1 VDGTISIIKIKLN
14 MKILKNDNGM
24 KKKIGIGLV
33 VILLV
38 FGLISL
44 YTTPLKPTEKIS
56 LSQLAQE
63 INKDEVENIKVEG
76 DKLMI
81 ELKNGDKQESIKEP
95 QAALAESLN
104 NIGVSKEALGSLKID
119 IQDTSGANVFVNIIL
134 PFLLPFLLIAF
145 FIWFLMKQAQK
156 GGNQAMSFGASKARM
171 FIPNKDKKKR
181 ITFANV
187 AGAKE
192 AKEELYEVV
201 DFLKNPKKFIN
212 MGAKIPRGFLL
223 LGAPGTGKT
232 LLAKAVAGEANVP
245 FFSISG
251 SEFVEMFVGVGASRV
266 RDLFKQAKKHAPA
279 IVFVDE
285 IDAVGRQRGTGVGG
299 GHDERE
305 QTLNQILV
313 EMDGFDT
320 GLGVIVIAATNRPDV
335 LDPALLRPG
344 RFDRQVVL
352 NNPDINERE
361 AILKIH
367 QIGKK
372 FAKGINIRQIAER
385 TAGFSGADLA
395 NLLNEAAI
403 LTVRR
408 RKIAITMDEL
418 REAIE
423 KVILGPERKSNVVTE
438 REQEITAY
446 HEAGHALVA
455 TILPKAD
462 NVQKVSIIAR
472 GRAAGYTLNAPKSD
486 ERLYFKSYFM
496 DQIAVLLAGYATERK
511 IYGEVTSGAS
521 NDLKRATDLAR
532 KIVTKFGM
540 SKLGP
545 ITYGASHDQVFLGKE
560 FHDQAEYSEKM
571 AEKIDA
577 EVEVII
583 AEALKI
589 STDTINKNEKI
600 LEKIT
605 KELMEKETIEKE
617 RFDEIVGKVV
627 EKKKKKE
634 KVG

>member
-1 VDGTISIIKIKLN
+1 
-14 MKILKNDNGM
+14 MKSLRNNNGIG
-24 KKKIGIGLV
+24 KKIAIGLLV
-33 VILLV
+33 VLV
-38 FGLISL
+38 VSGLVSL
-44 YTTPLKPTEKIS
+44 YSAPLKEVEKVS

-63 INKDEVENIKVEG
+63 INENRVQQIQVEG
-76 DKLMI
+76 NKLTI
-81 ELKNGDKQESIKEP
+81 ELEDGTKQESLKEP
-95 QAALAESLN
+95 QSSLSDSLN
-104 NIGVSKEALGSLKID
+104 NLGVSKESLAGLKID
-119 IQDTSGANVFVNIIL
+119 IQDTTTANVFVNIIL

-145 FIWFLMKQAQK
+145 FIWFLMKQAQR
-156 GGNQAMSFGASKARM
+156 GGNQAMSFGSSKARM
-171 FIPNKDKKKR
+171 FMPSKDKKKR
-181 ITFANV
+181 ITFDNV
-187 AGAKE
+187 AGSKE
-192 AKEELYEVV
+192 AKEELHEVV
-201 DFLKNPKKFIN
+201 DFLKNPKKFLR

-223 LGAPGTGKT
+223 LGSPGTGKT

-266 RDLFKQAKKHAPA
+266 RDLFKQAKKNAPS
-279 IVFVDE
+279 IVFIDE
-285 IDAVGRQRGTGVGG
+285 IDAVGRQRGTGLGG

-320 GLGVIVIAATNRPDV
+320 GAGVIVIAATNRPDV

-344 RFDRQVVL
+344 RFDRRIVVDI
-352 NNPDINERE
+352 PDINERE

-367 QIGKK
+367 QIGKR
-372 FAKGINIRQIAER
+372 FAKKINIRQIAER

-408 RKIAITMDEL
+408 KKKEIGMDEL

-423 KVILGPERKSNVVTE
+423 KVILGPERRSNVVTDKE
-438 REQEITAY
+438 KEVTAY

-455 TILPKAD
+455 SVLPKAH

-472 GRAAGYTLNAPKSD
+472 GRAAGYTLNAPSND
-486 ERLYFKSYFM
+486 ERLHFKSYFM
-496 DQIAVLLAGYATERK
+496 DELAVLLAGYATERQV
-511 IYGEVTSGAS
+511 YGEVTSGAS
-521 NDLKRATDLAR
+521 NDLKRASDIAR

-545 ITYGASHDQVFLGKE
+545 ISYGSDQEKVFLGKE
-560 FHDQAEYSEKM
+560 FHDNSEYSDKM

-577 EVEVII
+577 EVQAVIDAAFKKSSDVI
-583 AEALKI
+583 TKH
-589 STDTINKNEKI
+589 KKV

-605 KELMEKETIEKE
+605 KELLEKETIEKE
-617 RFDEIVGKVV
+617 QFDKLVGKI
-627 EKKKKKE
+627 KSK
-634 KVG
+634 